1 MTPAPEIRLARPT
14 DGEALFELDPVAHTD
29 GARRERITRGIQ
41 AGEIRVAEAQGHIV
55 GYALLSRSFF
65 ERPFIELV
73 VIDPGYRGEGVG
85 PRLIRRLE
93 ADCRSL
99 RIFTS
104 TNASNDHM
112 RHVLEKLGYEP
123 SGIVH
128 HLDPGDPEII
138 YSKALREEPRC
149 PT

>member
-1 MTPAPEIRLARPT
+1 MAQQADLQTLCELDPIACMDPSRRERLARGVAAEEIRLVEM
-14 DGEALFELDPVAHTD
+14 DG
-29 GARRERITRGIQ
+29 G
-41 AGEIRVAEAQGHIV
+41 IV
-55 GYALLSRSFF
+55 GYALMARSFF

-73 VIDPGYRGEGVG
+73 MIDPACRGRGIG
-85 PRLIRRLE
+85 LLLIRSLE
-93 ADCRSL
+93 ADCASG

-104 TNASNDHM
+104 TNESNAHM

-138 YSKALREEPRC
+138 YSKALHGVER
-149 PT
+149 